1 MVILP
6 MEFAIIDNNVSDK
19 STVINNPVNP
29 LKESSKTAPA
39 VLRDSAGRLMKGSK
53 ALNPAGR
60 PKSTLTVLSDDVKT
74 LVISEVTRILGEG
87 EGNKNYQPV
96 LLKVM
101 DKAMP
106 SLKAIEMRG
115 EQINQLGVIVLPT
128 KKPIDIDE
136 VRVDNPHFTEEEG

>member
-1 MVILP
+1 

>member
-1 MVILP
+1 MDI
-6 MEFAIIDNNVSDK
+6 ATIDNTISDQSPLIDK
-19 STVINNPVNP
+19 PVNP
-29 LKESSKTAPA
+29 TKNGSKTAPA
-39 VLRDSAGRLMKGSK
+39 VLRDENGRLMKGSGP
-53 ALNPAGR
+53 LNPTGR
-60 PKSTLTVLSDDVKT
+60 PKSTLTVLSENVRT
-74 LVISEVTRILGEG
+74 LVIDEVTRILKEG
-87 EGNKNYQPV
+87 EQNKHYQPV

-136 VRVDNPHFTEEEG
+136 VGVDYPHLSEEDE

>member
-1 MVILP
+1 

-29 LKESSKTAPA
+29 LKESSKEAPA